1 MKKLV
6 YFGGGGSGGFTWTV
20 IELLSENVVL
30 FIKWAGPD
38 PLWAAVGVLLRRIR
52 RRRRRKRNG
61 NRNLNGIGVGAG
73 KLCESLRLWSF
84 GALALWRW
92 NWIRN
97 WNWNRNWKEWRA

>member
-52 RRRRRKRNG
+52 RRRKRNG

-73 KLCESLRLWSF
+73 KLCESLRLRSF
-84 GALALWRW
+84 GAGIGFGIGIGIGIGKNGELNEKKSA
-92 NWIRN
+92 
-97 WNWNRNWKEWRA
+97 